1 MSKRILVVDDHILF
15 SQSLK
20 GLINSLQD
28 FEVLDVLKNGE
39 EVVKYYE
46 SNKIKPDIVL
56 LDIRMPVMDGIDT
69 MEWLKENHPDQ
80 KVLALTMEHE
90 EETMIRMLKLGCRG
104 YLLKDIDPDEFRYAM
119 EAVQQS
125 GYYYNDEV
133 SEVVNKPSDAAKNEN
148 LTAREI
154 EFLHLVCSERTYK
167 EIAGEMN
174 LSPKTIDGY
183 REQLF
188 AKLHAKSRTGV
199 VLYAIKNRVVSI

>member
-1 MSKRILVVDDHILF
+1 MSKKVLVVDDHILF

-20 GLINSLQD
+20 GLINYLQD
-28 FEVLDVLKNGE
+28 FEVMEVLKNGE
-39 EVVKYYE
+39 ELVNYYK

-69 MEWLKENHPDQ
+69 MEWLKSNYPNQ

-90 EETMIRMLKLGCRG
+90 EETMMKMLKLGCRG

-119 EAVQQS
+119 ESVLES
-125 GYYYNDEV
+125 GYYYNNEV
-133 SEVVNKPSDAAKNEN
+133 AEVLGSSEEKRKDT
-148 LTAREI
+148 LTKREV
-154 EFLHLVCSERTYK
+154 EFLQLVCSERTYK
-167 EIAGEMN
+167 EIAVEMH

-188 AKLHAKSRTGV
+188 GKLKAKSRTGV

>member
-1 MSKRILVVDDHILF
+1 MSKKILVVDDHVLF

-28 FEVLDVLKNGE
+28 FEVIDVLKNGQE
-39 EVVKYYE
+39 LVTYFE

-56 LDIRMPVMDGIDT
+56 LDIRMPVMDGIET
-69 MEWLKENHPDQ
+69 MNWLKEKHPGQ

-90 EETMIRMLKLGCRG
+90 EETILKMLQLGCRG

-119 EAVQQS
+119 ESVLES
-125 GYYYNDEV
+125 GYYYNNEI
-133 SEVVNKPSDAAKNEN
+133 SEVINNSEEKGNEQF
-148 LTAREI
+148 TRREM
-154 EFLHLVCSERTYK
+154 EFLNLVCSERTYK

-188 AKLHAKSRTGV
+188 AKLKAKSRTGV
-199 VLYAIKNRVVSI
+199 VLYALKNKVVSL

>member
-1 MSKRILVVDDHILF
+1 MSKKILVVDDHVLF

-28 FEVLDVLKNGE
+28 FEVIDVLKNGQE
-39 EVVKYYE
+39 LVTYFE

-56 LDIRMPVMDGIDT
+56 LDIRMPVMDGIET
-69 MEWLKENHPDQ
+69 MNWLKENHSGQ

-90 EETMIRMLKLGCRG
+90 EETILKMLQLGCRG

-119 EAVQQS
+119 ETVLES
-125 GYYYNDEV
+125 GYYYNNEI
-133 SEVVNKPSDAAKNEN
+133 SEVINNSEEKENEQF
-148 LTAREI
+148 TRREM

-188 AKLHAKSRTGV
+188 AKLKAKSRTGV
-199 VLYAIKNRVVSI
+199 VLYALKNKVVSL

>member
-1 MSKRILVVDDHILF
+1 MSKKILVVDDHVLF

-28 FEVLDVLKNGE
+28 FEVIDVLKNGQE
-39 EVVKYYE
+39 LVMYFE

-56 LDIRMPVMDGIDT
+56 LDIRMPVMDGIET
-69 MEWLKENHPDQ
+69 MNWLKENHPGQ

-90 EETMIRMLKLGCRG
+90 EETILKMLQLGCRG

-119 EAVQQS
+119 ESVLES
-125 GYYYNDEV
+125 GYYYNNEI
-133 SEVVNKPSDAAKNEN
+133 SEVINNSEEKGNEQF
-148 LTAREI
+148 TRREM
-154 EFLHLVCSERTYK
+154 EFLNLVCSERTYK

-188 AKLHAKSRTGV
+188 AKLKAKSRTGV
-199 VLYAIKNRVVSI
+199 VLYALKNKVVSL